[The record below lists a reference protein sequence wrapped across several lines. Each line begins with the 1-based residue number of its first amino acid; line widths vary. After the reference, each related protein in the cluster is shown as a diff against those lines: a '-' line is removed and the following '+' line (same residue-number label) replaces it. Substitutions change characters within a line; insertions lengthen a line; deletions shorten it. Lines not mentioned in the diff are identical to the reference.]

1 MDQPNARAAAA
12 GAHPPRPVIQT
23 WRVSIW
29 DIGLTSFLA
38 EVYDDHTWRLT
49 RIGLQ
54 RLGDFELVELARG
67 GPSADLEA
75 EVRAALAA
83 WPGTLTLRLDS
94 PADRRQRWL
103 QRNGRTG

>member
-1 MDQPNARAAAA
+1 MDPSNPITAAAA
-12 GAHPPRPVIQT
+12 NPMRPVIQT

-29 DIGLTSFLA
+29 GIGLTRFLA

-75 EVRAALAA
+75 DLRAALAA

-103 QRNGRTG
+103 QRNGRAR

>member
-1 MDQPNARAAAA
+1 MDLSTPHAAAT
-12 GAHPPRPVIQT
+12 HPPRPVIQT

-29 DIGLTSFLA
+29 GIGLTSFLV

-103 QRNGRTG
+103 QRNGRAG

>member
-1 MDQPNARAAAA
+1 MDQPNARATVA
-12 GAHPPRPVIQT
+12 GAHVQRPVIQT

-29 DIGLTSFLA
+29 DIGLTTFLV

-75 EVRAALAA
+75 DLRAALAA
-83 WPGTLTLRLDS
+83 WPGALTLRLDS
-94 PADRRQRWL
+94 PVDRRQRWL
-103 QRNGRTG
+103 QRNGRAR

>member
-1 MDQPNARAAAA
+1 MIQVDRGPNASA
-12 GAHPPRPVIQT
+12 PRPVIQT

-29 DIGLTSFLA
+29 DIGLTTFLV

-67 GPSADLEA
+67 GPSADLQA
-75 EVRAALAA
+75 DVRAALAA
-83 WPGTLTLRLDS
+83 WPGTLPLRLDS
-94 PADRRQRWL
+94 PADRRARWR
-103 QRNGRTG
+103 QRNGDAR